1 MFRTFDR
8 YILKEVTP
16 PFLLGLLLYSF
27 VLLMNQILV
36 LTEQIVTRGVGL
48 GVTLRLLFCLLPAI
62 LAFTLPMAVL
72 MGILAGLSRLSS
84 DSEVVAFRTL
94 GIGQGRLMR
103 PLLIFALLGW
113 LLTSALTLF
122 LAPRSNILYV
132 RTYVQGV
139 LHRVQFRITPRVFNE
154 SIANTVIYVQDLSGG
169 GEEWRNILLYLNE
182 PPDEPRLILAQAGR
196 LDVRWDQKKA
206 TLQLQGGADHS
217 YPLDTPEKY
226 KITFF
231 QKLKEDLPVGNLL
244 STLNYEPTTRE
255 KDIAELFREEAPL
268 RRLVR
273 GLQAQRAAGRLDAVG
288 RLNLADKAR
297 RHRSYL
303 IEIHKR
309 FALPVACLVFVFL
322 GLPLGVTTRKGGRTS
337 GFTISIGIILVYYIL
352 ITAGEQLARD
362 GKILPWLGMWGPNI
376 VFSVFSLW
384 LFLRSKREEPFFFRL
399 VRLLKRPERPR
410 PPVSRP
416 AAVPSRRGPG
426 WAGFPRL
433 LDRYIMRKYLGLF
446 GLIFGGLLAV
456 VVVITFFE
464 RINTLY
470 DHRKPFGMLLQFIW
484 FTIPDYS
491 NYILPVAAL
500 TAMLLTLGL
509 LTKFNE
515 ITAMKACG
523 ISLYRVV
530 VPVVLLALLTSLCSF
545 YLQEKVLPISN
556 KKANRVWDAI
566 NDLPPRSYNPLDR
579 TWLVNRSK
587 DRFFH
592 YLYFDTAKGAFRQ
605 LTILDVDPR
614 TWRLTRRLYAQ
625 RAVLDGQNL
634 TLADGWL
641 RQFNEDVP
649 VPFERFERMSLSLDE
664 NREFFLKEWKE
675 PSQMNLGELGNYIRE
690 VKDLGF
696 DTVRFRVDWHGKLAL
711 PLVALIMTLIG
722 IPFAF
727 SMGKRGTLVGIAV
740 SLVIAILYWGAIG
753 FFRGLGYAGSL
764 SPFLAVWAPNIIF
777 GLAGVFG
784 LLTLRT

>member
-48 GVTLRLLFCLLPAI
+48 GVTFRLLACLLPAI

-94 GIGQGRLMR
+94 GIGQGRLLR
-103 PLLIFALLGW
+103 PLLAFALLGW
-113 LLTSALTLF
+113 ILTSALTLF
-122 LAPRSNILYV
+122 LAPRSNVLYV
-132 RTYVQGV
+132 QTYLREV
-139 LHRVQFRITPRVFNE
+139 LHRTQFRLTPRVFNE
-154 SIANTVIYVQDLSGG
+154 SIPNTVIYVQDLSGA
-169 GEEWRNILLYLNE
+169 GEEWRNVLMSLSD
-182 PPDEPRLILAQAGR
+182 PAQEPRLILARAGR
-196 LDVRWDQKKA
+196 LDVQWGEQRA
-206 TLQLQGGADHS
+206 TLQLQEGADHS
-217 YPLDTPEKY
+217 YPLEAPEKY
-226 KITFF
+226 RITFF
-231 QKLKEDLPVGNLL
+231 QKLREDLPVGKLL
-244 STLNYEPTTRE
+244 PTLNYAPTTRE
-255 KDIAELFREEAPL
+255 KDIVELVREEAPL
-268 RRLVR
+268 RKLVR
-273 GLQAQRAAGRLDAVG
+273 DFEAQQAAGRLDAVG
-288 RLNLADKAR
+288 RLKLADQAR

-309 FALPVACLVFVFL
+309 LALPFACLVFVFL

-337 GFTISIGIILVYYIL
+337 GFTISLGIILAYYIL

-362 GKILPWLGMWGPNI
+362 GKIFPWLGMWGPNI
-376 VFSVFSLW
+376 VFSFFSLW
-384 LFLRSKREEPFFFRL
+384 LFLRSKREEPFLFRL
-399 VRLLKRPERPR
+399 RGVLKQGEGSRPR
-410 PPVSRP
+410 QPPP
-416 AAVPSRRGPG
+416 AASARRGLN
-426 WAGFPRL
+426 WSAFPRI
-433 LDRYIMRKYLGLF
+433 LDRYIMRKYLALF
-446 GLIFGGLLAV
+446 GLVFGGLLAV

-470 DHRKPFGMLLQFIW
+470 DHRKPVGMLLQFIW
-484 FTIPDYS
+484 FTLPDYA

-523 ISLYRVV
+523 ISLYRLV
-530 VPVVLLALLTSLCSF
+530 VPVVVLGILVSLCSF
-545 YLQEKVLPISN
+545 FIQERVLPVSN

-566 NDLPPRSYNPLDR
+566 NDLPPRSYNPLER
-579 TWLVNRSK
+579 TWLVNRTK

-592 YLYFDTAKGAFRQ
+592 YFYFDPGQSAFRQ

-614 TWRLTRRLYAQ
+614 SWRLTRRLFAQ
-625 RAVLDGQNL
+625 RAVLKGQSL
-634 TLADGWL
+634 TLTDGWL
-641 RQFNEDVP
+641 RRFDEDVP
-649 VPFERFERMSLSLDE
+649 VPFERFERISLSLAE
-664 NREFFLKEWKE
+664 NRDFFLKEWKE
-675 PSQMNLGELGNYIRE
+675 PSQMNLGELGSYIRE
-690 VKDLGF
+690 VKELGF
-696 DTVRFRVDWHGKLAL
+696 DTVRFRVDWQGKLAF

-740 SLVIAILYWGAIG
+740 SLVIAMLYWGAIG

-764 SPFLAVWAPNIIF
+764 SPFLAVWAPNVIF
-777 GLAGVFG
+777 GLVGVFG

>member
-1 MFRTFDR
+1 MVPYFDR
-8 YILKEVTP
+8 YILREVTP

-48 GVTLRLLFCLLPAI
+48 GVTFRLLACLLPSI
-62 LAFTLPMAVL
+62 LAFTMPMAVL

-94 GIGQGRLMR
+94 GIGQARLMR
-103 PLLIFALLGW
+103 PLLAFALIGW
-113 LLTSALTLF
+113 LLTSFLTLF
-122 LAPRSNILYV
+122 LAPRSNALYV
-132 RTYVQGV
+132 QTYVRGV
-139 LHRVQFRITPRVFNE
+139 LHRVQFRVTPRVFNE
-154 SIANTVIYVQDLSGG
+154 SISNTVIYVQDLTG
-169 GEEWRNILLYLNE
+169 GEEDWRNILMSIND
-182 PPDEPRLILAQAGR
+182 PSQEPRLILARAGR
-196 LDVRWDQKKA
+196 LDVQLGTKKA
-206 TLQLQGGADHS
+206 TLQLLDGADHS
-217 YPLDTPEKY
+217 YPLEAPEKY
-226 KITFF
+226 RITFF
-231 QKLKEDLPVGNLL
+231 EKLKEDLPVGNFL
-244 STLNYEPTTRE
+244 STLTYEPTARE
-255 KDIAELFREEAPL
+255 KDIRELFREEAPL

-273 GLQAQRAAGRLDAVG
+273 NLQADEEAGRLDAVG
-288 RLNLADKAR
+288 RANLA
-297 RHRSYL
+297 HRVREHRTYL

-337 GFTISIGIILVYYIL
+337 GFTISIGIILAYYIL

-362 GKILPWLGMWGPNI
+362 GKIFPWLGMWGPNI
-376 VFSVFSLW
+376 IFTIFSLW
-384 LFLRSKREEPFFFRL
+384 LFLRSNRDQPFLFRL
-399 VRLLKRPERPR
+399 RSFLKRPERAPR
-410 PPVSRP
+410 PFLQP
-416 AAVPSRRGPG
+416 APSSRRGRG
-426 WAGFPRL
+426 WSGFPRL
-433 LDRYIMRKYLGLF
+433 LDRYIMRKYLVLF
-446 GLIFGGLLAV
+446 GMIFGGLLAV
-456 VVVITFFE
+456 VLVITFFE

-470 DHRKPFGMLLQFIW
+470 DHGKPASMLLQFIW
-484 FTIPDYS
+484 FTIPDYT

-523 ISLYRVV
+523 ISLYRAVA
-530 VPVVLLALLTSLCSF
+530 PVVLLAVLVSLFSF
-545 YLQEKVLPISN
+545 YLQEKVLPVSN

-579 TWLVNRSK
+579 TWLVNRAK

-592 YLYFDTAKGAFRQ
+592 YLYFDPAQSAFRQ

-614 TWRLTRRLYAQ
+614 GWRLTRRLYAQ
-625 RAVLDGQNL
+625 KAVLDGQSL
-634 TLADGWL
+634 TLTDGWL
-641 RQFNEDVP
+641 RLFNENVP
-649 VPFERFERMSLSLDE
+649 VPYERFERMSLSLAE
-664 NREFFLKEWKE
+664 NRDFFLKEWKE
-675 PSQMNLGELGNYIRE
+675 PSQMNLGELRSYIRE
-690 VKDLGF
+690 VKELGF

-727 SMGKRGTLVGIAV
+727 SMGKRGTLVGIAI
-740 SLVIAILYWGAIG
+740 SLVIAMLYWGAIG

-764 SPFLAVWAPNIIF
+764 NPFLAVWAPNIIF